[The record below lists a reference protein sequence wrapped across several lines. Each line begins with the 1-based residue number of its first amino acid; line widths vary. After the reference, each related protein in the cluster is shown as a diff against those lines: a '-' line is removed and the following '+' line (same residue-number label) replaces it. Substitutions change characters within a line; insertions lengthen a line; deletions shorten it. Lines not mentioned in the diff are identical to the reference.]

1 MITYTALTCRLSRGY
16 RFLFVF
22 FALRFLVK
30 KFQKLLLNI
39 HSYFP
44 MDTVQCVKL
53 LDIAVVVVDRAEVV
67 QHEIE
72 RVERRDLLVLVQLGI
87 AETLLIVKRYY
98 T

>member
-1 MITYTALTCRLSRGY
+1 MITYPILACRLSRGY

-22 FALRFLVK
+22 FALRLLVK
-30 KFQKLLLNI
+30 KLQKLLLDI
-39 HSYFP
+39 HGYFP
-44 MDTVQCVKL
+44 VYPVQCVEL
-53 LDIAVVVVDRAEVV
+53 LYIAIVVVDRAEVV

-87 AETLLIVKRYY
+87 AETLLNVKSYY